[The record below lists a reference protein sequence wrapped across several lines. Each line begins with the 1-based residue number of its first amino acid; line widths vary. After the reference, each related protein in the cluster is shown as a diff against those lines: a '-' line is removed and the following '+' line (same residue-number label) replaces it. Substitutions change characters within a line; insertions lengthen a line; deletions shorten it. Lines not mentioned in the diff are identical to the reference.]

1 MRFYIAH
8 FFVLRNSFLAVAWRS
23 EKNQSAYLRREVYM
37 ECTLFK
43 NFKAFINKL
52 FIYKSLK
59 VGNCAIT
66 LTQLEKRFSQF
77 KHFICIYETHH

>member
-8 FFVLRNSFLAVAWRS
+8 FFVLRNSLLAVAWRS

-59 VGNCAIT
+59 VLNCAIT
-66 LTQLEKRFSQF
+66 LTQLEK
-77 KHFICIYETHH
+77 I